1 MIGTIVNCT
10 AIIIGSILGT
20 ILKNGIKEKYKDI
33 MLKAMG
39 LSAALLGVSS
49 AVKGINDSNYP
60 VLFIISLAICG
71 LIGEA
76 LALEK
81 RVNNLTSKFSK
92 GNLVEGLST
101 AVLLFCAGA
110 LSILGPLE
118 SGLNGNNTLLY
129 TNAILDGITSVVLA
143 SNYGIGIGISAF
155 VLFIW
160 QGSIYLCA
168 DIISPYITPALLN
181 EISIVG
187 GVLILSS
194 GLNILQI
201 KKINVL
207 NLLPSLLVP
216 VTYFFIKSLI

>member
-33 MLKAMG
+33 MLKVMG

-118 SGLNGNNTLLY
+118 SALNGNNTLLY